1 LAKLEGVGTVCFRVG
16 GREFSIERHAAAIF
30 ATNLDRLST
39 GKLGDHGRAGAPSLL
54 EKVDDVVVGN
64 SHDTIELEGDEAEA
78 AFSVLNASIDAP
90 NAEQRE
96 LAAALRRLRDDS
108 LPG

>member
-1 LAKLEGVGTVCFRVG
+1 VRTVCFRVG
-16 GREFSIERHAAAIF
+16 GRKFSLERYAAAIF
-30 ATNLDRLST
+30 ATNLDKLSA
-39 GKLGDHGRAGAPSLL
+39 GKLGDDGRAGAPSLL

-78 AFSVLNASIDAP
+78 AFYGLNASIDAP
-90 NAEQRE
+90 SAQRRE

-108 LPG
+108 P